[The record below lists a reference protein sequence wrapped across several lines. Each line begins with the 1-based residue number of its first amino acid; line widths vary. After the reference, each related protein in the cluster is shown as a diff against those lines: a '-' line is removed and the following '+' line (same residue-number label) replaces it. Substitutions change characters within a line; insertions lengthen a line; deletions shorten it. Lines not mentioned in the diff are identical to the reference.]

1 MSEQAL
7 VQARM
12 DKELRDEVAEIYE
25 QLGLDIPTAIRMFF
39 TRTKMV
45 RGIPFDTTLPEKVI
59 TKAEAAEK
67 FKKIHEAAANVPEIS
82 LDEINKVFARA
93 VAAENFK
100 KMREAAADV
109 PEMSLDEINEE
120 IAAARRERKER
131 GQKGATV

>member
-45 RGIPFDTTLPEKVI
+45 RGIPFDTTLPEKVL
-59 TKAEAAEK
+59 TRAE
-67 FKKIHEAAANVPEIS
+67 
-82 LDEINKVFARA
+82 
-93 VAAENFK
+93 AAENFK

-131 GQKGATV
+131 GQKGAAV

>member
-59 TKAEAAEK
+59 TRAEAT
-67 FKKIHEAAANVPEIS
+67 
-82 LDEINKVFARA
+82 
-93 VAAENFK
+93 ENFK
-100 KMREAAADV
+100 KMREAAADI

-131 GQKGATV
+131 RQKGAAV